1 MVPFSYIFSSWIWVF
16 AFFFVIALI
25 TNNRYF
31 PAPIILSS
39 ISFIFVIIFNFILP
53 LLNIPFRAGA
63 STAQFSFR
71 FGITLFEMFICMLVV
86 YLYITYSK
94 LPFKINTYYEI
105 LYAGIYLVWLYKNN
119 INAIQI
125 YFYDLPTEIK
135 NVSFYDRIS
144 MRVNRL
150 SHITLGT

>member
-1 MVPFSYIFSSWIWVF
+1 
-16 AFFFVIALI
+16 
-25 TNNRYF
+25 
-31 PAPIILSS
+31 
-39 ISFIFVIIFNFILP
+39 
-53 LLNIPFRAGA
+53 
-63 STAQFSFR
+63 
-71 FGITLFEMFICMLVV
+71 MFISMLVM

-105 LYAGIYLVWLYKNN
+105 LYTVIYLVWLYQNN